1 MGWMYILECADG
13 TYYVGATVNLERRV
27 RQHNAGVAAR
37 YTSGRRPVKLVYAAQ
52 FPSLSEAYRW
62 ERRVHR
68 WGRDKREALI
78 RGSSGELPAGG
89 AEINLR
95 GSG

>member
-37 YTSGRRPVKLVYAAQ
+37 YTSGRRPVKLVYAAE
-52 FPSLSEAYRW
+52 FPSLREAYRW

-68 WGRDKREALI
+68 WGRARREVLVQGA
-78 RGSSGELPAGG
+78 SGVSPASGV
-89 AEINLR
+89 EINLR
-95 GSG
+95 GRG